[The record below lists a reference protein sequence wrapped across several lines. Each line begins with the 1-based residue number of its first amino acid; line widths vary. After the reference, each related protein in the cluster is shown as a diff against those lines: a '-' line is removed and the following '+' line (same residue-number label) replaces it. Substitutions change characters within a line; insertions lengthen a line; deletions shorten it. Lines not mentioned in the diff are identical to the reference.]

1 MDVKRD
7 RWLAYDI
14 AQMLNALQVQK
25 QICARFDHMNC
36 YSCPLGKLDVFE
48 NFTCLDI
55 AKLTN
60 RLELIYRVVEQ

>member
-7 RWLAYDI
+7 RGLAYDI
-14 AQMLNALQVQK
+14 AQMLNALQVQE
-25 QICARFDHMNC
+25 QICAHFGHINC
-36 YSCPLGKLDVFE
+36 YSCPLGKLGVFE

-55 AKLTN
+55 VRLTN